1 MAVDYGLRRLG
12 IAVSDEGGSLARPLA
27 TIVVKDGR
35 DPVGTLRDLV
45 RAQAPGKVLV
55 GNPRRLD
62 GSPGTLSAVIA
73 AFVGRLRETIGV
85 PVQMWDEGLTTVA
98 AQEKLREA
106 GASRRKRK
114 AMADSAAAAVILQ
127 DFLDASRGTGG

>member
-12 IAVSDEGGSLARPLA
+12 VAVSDEGGSLARPLA
-27 TIVVKDGR
+27 TITVKDGR
-35 DPVGTLRDLV
+35 DPVGALMDLV
-45 RAQAPGKVLV
+45 RAESPGKVLV

-62 GSPGTLSAVIA
+62 GSPGTLFAAVT
-73 AFVGRLRETIGV
+73 AFAGRLREKIGV
-85 PVQMWDEGLTTVA
+85 PVQMWDEGLTTIA

-127 DFLDASRGTGG
+127 DFLDIGGGRKE